1 MAAVGLVCHGLR
13 AEALDLACAAGEWL
27 NERGHEARVLKD
39 DARVTRLEEWVHPAE
54 EFARGLALAV
64 SLGGDGTML
73 RTVDLV
79 CEAGVP
85 VLGVNVGHLG
95 YLTEVEPEG
104 LFDALG
110 RFFAGDYAVEPR
122 MTLQVDVHVG
132 AASSRYIA
140 LNEAVVEKT
149 RSGHTVRLAMSLNDR
164 PFTSYAADGVIVAT
178 PTGSTAYNLSARGPI
193 VSPRH
198 RAIVVTPVSAHMLFD
213 RALVL
218 DADEVIRL
226 EVIGDRPAALV
237 VDGRAIANLD
247 PGDSL
252 LCRAGADDALLVTF
266 GHRDFHR
273 ILKAK
278 FGLTDR

>member
-1 MAAVGLVCHGLR
+1 MATVGLVCHGLR
-13 AEALDLACAAGEWL
+13 AQAVELAVATGQWL
-27 NERGHEARVLKD
+27 VERGHAVQLPDE
-39 DARVTRLEEWVHPAE
+39 DAKASGLLQWACPAGD
-54 EFARGLALAV
+54 FARGLDLAV

-79 CEAGVP
+79 CEAEVP

-104 LFDALG
+104 LFDALE
-110 RFFAGDYAVEPR
+110 RVFAGTHAIEAR
-122 MTLQVDVHVG
+122 MTLEVTVEVG
-132 AASSRYIA
+132 GATSSYTA

-149 RSGHTVRLAMSLNDR
+149 RSGHTVRLAMTLNEQ

-193 VSPRH
+193 VSPLH
-198 RAIVVTPVSAHMLFD
+198 RALVVTPVSAHMLFD

-218 DADEVIRL
+218 DSGEVIRL
-226 EVIGDRPAALV
+226 EVLGDRAAALV

-247 PGDSL
+247 PGDAL
-252 LCRAGADDALLVTF
+252 QCRAGAHDARLITF